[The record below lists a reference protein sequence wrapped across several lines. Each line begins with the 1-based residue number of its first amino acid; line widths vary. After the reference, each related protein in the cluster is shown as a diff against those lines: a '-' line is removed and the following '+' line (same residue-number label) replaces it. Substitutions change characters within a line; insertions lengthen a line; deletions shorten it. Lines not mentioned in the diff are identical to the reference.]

1 MHLISPALKVL
12 LYGKR
17 AVAGQIVTALIAG
30 SALFAAAG
38 EPVVLKNFTD
48 SARCTLKKPF
58 ASLSADGVTLRIDT
72 TASENEWNP
81 VFLTNPGVLKPSTAY
96 VATFRCRVE
105 EPDMNAKCLCF
116 LCRPVSAEGSA
127 LDTMWEQGGGSASF
141 RPVRIKF
148 RTGNAADYAFQIHTH
163 RKLKGEIT
171 DFRLVEGLGEDYYPA
186 TPDAAPCTDSPG
198 PLPTG
203 AKEFSVHPP
212 SNPGG
217 AVVEAAAFGLSADAA
232 DNVDALNRALE
243 YCRETGAAKLA
254 VAPGTYRMTADRPVR
269 LERMRDFIFDGG
281 GATFV
286 WHKKREANFRLDGCE
301 RVVMRN
307 FKMDWEWEKDPLASL
322 VEVVDASDSHVD
334 FRFCEYET
342 FPRRDVRVIVVS
354 SYDPATKSVGIE
366 GGFDCFAEQKGVETE
381 WLSENVLRMHGKN
394 LPLFRKGQL
403 FRMQHYY
410 YDMDGFVMSD
420 NRHLTLE
427 DIDVY
432 SCAGSAF
439 VISGLQQYWEF
450 RRVNIA
456 APAGVPRRLIT
467 CAGDH
472 CHIRRSR
479 GFFKMEDCEFSL
491 GADDCLNAHDTSGYA
506 EKSGTH
512 SVTTRNVTSI
522 DTFRPGAPVE
532 LRHGDYSPT
541 GFRSAVK
548 SVRPV
553 DAEKGMH
560 EITFEDPVPEP
571 VDCGFI
577 LFNWTYDTRNII
589 VRNCFFHDNRARG
602 ILLLGRDITLENN
615 HFRHNDMGAVKI
627 ETGYT
632 FNLWSEGYGA
642 DNIVV
647 RNNRFDSVNPRGAGS
662 GGKARDIYMGVYMET
677 DPSMRRTDYPIL
689 SNILFENNTFKDSY
703 GLVAFISSA
712 GNVTFRNNTFT
723 NPTPRRDPLPYRAA
737 FYVTNATGVRIVNNR
752 YIASPNVPNPGVY
765 ADPDSVKGLVAAGN
779 TVVSE

>member
-17 AVAGQIVTALIAG
+17 AAARQIATALSAG
-30 SALFAAAG
+30 SALFATAG

-48 SARCTLKKPF
+48 SARCTLKK
-58 ASLSADGVTLRIDT
+58 
-72 TASENEWNP
+72 
-81 VFLTNPGVLKPSTAY
+81 
-96 VATFRCRVE
+96 
-105 EPDMNAKCLCF
+105 
-116 LCRPVSAEGSA
+116 
-127 LDTMWEQGGGSASF
+127 
-141 RPVRIKF
+141 
-148 RTGNAADYAFQIHTH
+148 
-163 RKLKGEIT
+163 
-171 DFRLVEGLGEDYYPA
+171 
-186 TPDAAPCTDSPG
+186 PDAAPCTDSPG

-243 YCRETGAAKLA
+243 HCRETGAAKLA

-286 WHKKREANFRLDGCE
+286 WHKKREANFQLNGCE

-342 FPRRDVRVIVVS
+342 FPRRDLRVAIVS

-366 GGFDCFAEQKGVETE
+366 GGFDRGFEFFAGRNRPETE
-381 WLSENVLRMHGKN
+381 WLSGNVLRGRGRN
-394 LPLFRKGQL
+394 LSPFRRGQL

-410 YDMDGFVMSD
+410 YDMNGFVMSD

-427 DIDVY
+427 DIDIY
-432 SCAGSAF
+432 SCAGHAF
-439 VISGLQQYWEF
+439 VVSGLQQYWEF
-450 RRVNIA
+450 RKVNIA

-467 CAGDH
+467 CTADH
-472 CHIRRSR
+472 CHIARSR

-491 GADDCLNAHDTSGYA
+491 GADDCLNAHDCSGYA

-512 SVTTRNVTSI
+512 SVTTRNVKFI

-571 VDCGFI
+571 VDRGFI

-615 HFRHNDMGAVKI
+615 HFRHNEMGAIKI

-632 FNLWSEGYGA
+632 FNAWSEGYGA

-647 RNNRFDSVNPRGAGS
+647 RNNRFDGVNPRDVGND
-662 GGKARDIYMGVYMET
+662 GKARDIYMGVYMET

-712 GNVTFRNNTFT
+712 GNVTFWNNTFT

>member
-17 AVAGQIVTALIAG
+17 AAARQIATALSAG
-30 SALFAAAG
+30 SALFATAG

-48 SARCTLKKPF
+48 SARCTLKK
-58 ASLSADGVTLRIDT
+58 
-72 TASENEWNP
+72 
-81 VFLTNPGVLKPSTAY
+81 
-96 VATFRCRVE
+96 
-105 EPDMNAKCLCF
+105 
-116 LCRPVSAEGSA
+116 
-127 LDTMWEQGGGSASF
+127 
-141 RPVRIKF
+141 
-148 RTGNAADYAFQIHTH
+148 
-163 RKLKGEIT
+163 
-171 DFRLVEGLGEDYYPA
+171 
-186 TPDAAPCTDSPG
+186 PDAAPCTDSPG

-243 YCRETGAAKLA
+243 HCRETGAAKLA

-342 FPRRDVRVIVVS
+342 FPRRDLRVAIVS

-366 GGFDCFAEQKGVETE
+366 GGFDRGFEFFAGRNRPETE
-381 WLSENVLRMHGKN
+381 WLSGNVLRVRGRN
-394 LPLFRKGQL
+394 LSPFRRGQL

-410 YDMDGFVMSD
+410 YDMNGFVMSD

-427 DIDVY
+427 DIDIY
-432 SCAGSAF
+432 SCAGHAF
-439 VISGLQQYWEF
+439 VVSGLQQYWEF

-467 CAGDH
+467 CTADH
-472 CHIRRSR
+472 CHIARSR

-491 GADDCLNAHDTSGYA
+491 GADDCLNAHDCSGYA

-512 SVTTRNVTSI
+512 SVTTRNVKFI

-615 HFRHNDMGAVKI
+615 HFRHNEMGAIKI

-632 FNLWSEGYGA
+632 FNAWSEGYGA

-647 RNNRFDSVNPRGAGS
+647 RNNRFDGVNPRDVGND
-662 GGKARDIYMGVYMET
+662 GKARDIYMGVYMKT
-677 DPSMRRTDYPIL
+677 DPSTQRTDYPIL

>member
-1 MHLISPALKVL
+1 MT
-12 LYGKR
+12 R
-17 AVAGQIVTALIAG
+17 QIVTALIAG

-48 SARCTLKKPF
+48 SARCTLKKP
-58 ASLSADGVTLRIDT
+58 
-72 TASENEWNP
+72 
-81 VFLTNPGVLKPSTAY
+81 
-96 VATFRCRVE
+96 
-105 EPDMNAKCLCF
+105 
-116 LCRPVSAEGSA
+116 
-127 LDTMWEQGGGSASF
+127 
-141 RPVRIKF
+141 
-148 RTGNAADYAFQIHTH
+148 
-163 RKLKGEIT
+163 
-171 DFRLVEGLGEDYYPA
+171 
-186 TPDAAPCTDSPG
+186 DAAPCTDSLG

-243 YCRETGAAKLA
+243 HCRETGAAKLA

-342 FPRRDVRVIVVS
+342 FPRRDLRIAIVS

-366 GGFDCFAEQKGVETE
+366 GGFDRGFEFFAGRNRPETE
-381 WLSENVLRMHGKN
+381 WLSGNVLRVRGRN
-394 LPLFRKGQL
+394 LSPFRRGQL

-410 YDMDGFVMSD
+410 YDMNGFVMSD

-427 DIDVY
+427 DIDIY
-432 SCAGSAF
+432 SCAGHAF
-439 VISGLQQYWEF
+439 VVSGLQQYWEF
-450 RRVNIA
+450 RKVNIA

-491 GADDCLNAHDTSGYA
+491 GADDCLNAHDCSGYA

-512 SVTTRNVTSI
+512 SVTTRNVKFI

-647 RNNRFDSVNPRGAGS
+647 RNNRFDGVNPRDVGND
-662 GGKARDIYMGVYMET
+662 GKARDIYMGVYMKT
-677 DPSMRRTDYPIL
+677 DPSTQRTDYPIL

>member
-17 AVAGQIVTALIAG
+17 VAARQIATALIAG

-48 SARCTLKKPF
+48 SARCTLKK
-58 ASLSADGVTLRIDT
+58 
-72 TASENEWNP
+72 
-81 VFLTNPGVLKPSTAY
+81 
-96 VATFRCRVE
+96 
-105 EPDMNAKCLCF
+105 
-116 LCRPVSAEGSA
+116 
-127 LDTMWEQGGGSASF
+127 
-141 RPVRIKF
+141 
-148 RTGNAADYAFQIHTH
+148 
-163 RKLKGEIT
+163 
-171 DFRLVEGLGEDYYPA
+171 
-186 TPDAAPCTDSPG
+186 PDAAPCTDSPG

-243 YCRETGAAKLA
+243 HCRETGAAKLA

-286 WHKKREANFRLDGCE
+286 WHKKREANFQLNGCE

-342 FPRRDVRVIVVS
+342 FPRRDLRIAIVS

-366 GGFDCFAEQKGVETE
+366 GGFDRGFEFFAGRNRPETE
-381 WLSENVLRMHGKN
+381 WLSGNVLRVRGRN
-394 LPLFRKGQL
+394 LSPFRRGQL

-410 YDMDGFVMSD
+410 YDMNGFVMSD

-427 DIDVY
+427 DIDIY
-432 SCAGSAF
+432 SCAGHAF
-439 VISGLQQYWEF
+439 VVSGLQQYWEF
-450 RRVNIA
+450 RKVNIA

-571 VDCGFI
+571 VDRGFI

-615 HFRHNDMGAVKI
+615 HFRHNEMGAIKI

-632 FNLWSEGYGA
+632 FNAWSEGYGA

-647 RNNRFDSVNPRGAGS
+647 RNNRFDGVNPRDVGND
-662 GGKARDIYMGVYMET
+662 GKARDIYMGVYMKT
-677 DPSMRRTDYPIL
+677 DPSTQRTDYPIL

>member
-1 MHLISPALKVL
+1 MCFLSPAL
-12 LYGKR
+12 R
-17 AVAGQIVTALIAG
+17 RIVTALSAG
-30 SALFAAAG
+30 SALIAAAG
-38 EPVVLKNFTD
+38 EPVILRDFSD
-48 SARCTLKKPF
+48 SARYTVRKPF
-58 ASLSADGVTLRIDT
+58 AVPSPDGATLRIDT
-72 TASENEWNP
+72 TASGDEWTP
-81 VFLTNPGVLKPSTAY
+81 VFLTAPGMLKPSTTY
-96 VATFRCRVE
+96 VATFRCRVDG
-105 EPDMNAKCLCF
+105 PDMNTKYLCF
-116 LCRPVSAEGSA
+116 LSRPASSGNGA
-127 LDTMWEQGGGSASF
+127 LDTMFERGGGSASF

-148 RTGNAADYAFQIHTH
+148 RTGNAADYAFQIHTY
-163 RKLKGEIT
+163 RQLKGEIS
-171 DFRLVEGLGEDYYPA
+171 DFRLVEQSREDSYYPA
-186 TPDAAPCTDSPG
+186 VRNAAPYTG
-198 PLPTG
+198 PWGALPTG
-203 AKEFSVHPP
+203 AKEFSIDQP

-217 AVVEAAAFGLSADAA
+217 SVVRAADFGVSADAA

-243 YCRETGAAKLA
+243 HCRKNGAAKLV
-254 VAPGTYRMTADRPVR
+254 VAPGTYRMTADRPVN
-269 LERMRDFIFDGG
+269 LERMQNFIFDGG

-286 WHKKREANFRLDGCE
+286 WHKKREANFRLNGCE
-301 RVVMRN
+301 RIVMRN
-307 FKMDWEWEKDPLASL
+307 FKMDWDWEKDPLASL
-322 VEVVDASDSHVD
+322 VEVVGASAGHVD
-334 FRFCEYET
+334 FRFNDYET

-366 GGFDCFAEQKGVETE
+366 GGFDCFAGQHGAETE
-381 WLSENVLRMHGKN
+381 WLSGNVLRMHGKN

-410 YDMDGFVMSD
+410 YNMDGFAMSD

-427 DIDVY
+427 DIDIY

-439 VISGLQQYWEF
+439 VISGVQQYWEF

-456 APAGVPRRLIT
+456 APEGMARRLIT

-479 GFFKMEDCEFSL
+479 GFFRMEDCEFSL
-491 GADDCLNAHDTSGYA
+491 GADDCLNVHDTSGYA

-532 LRHGDYSPT
+532 LRHGDYSPA
-541 GFRSAVK
+541 GFRSAIR
-548 SVRPV
+548 SIRPV
-553 DAEKGMH
+553 DEEKGMY
-560 EITFEDPVPEP
+560 EITFEEPVPEP
-571 VDCGFI
+571 VDCGFV

-602 ILLLGRDITLENN
+602 VLLLGRDITLENN

-662 GGKARDIYMGVYMET
+662 DGKARDIYMGVYMET
-677 DPSMRRTDYPIL
+677 DPSTLRTDYPIL

-712 GNVTFRNNTFT
+712 GNVTFRDNTFV
-723 NPTPRRDPLPYRAA
+723 NPTPRREPLPCRAA
-737 FYVTNATGVRIVNNR
+737 FYVTNANGVRIVNNR

>member
-1 MHLISPALKVL
+1 MMRPETRSPCIVNSKIIFVCEFRRKWRRGFICTDRESSFVMHLISPALKVL

-17 AVAGQIVTALIAG
+17 AAARQIATALSAG
-30 SALFAAAG
+30 SALFATAG

-48 SARCTLKKPF
+48 SARCTLKK
-58 ASLSADGVTLRIDT
+58 
-72 TASENEWNP
+72 
-81 VFLTNPGVLKPSTAY
+81 
-96 VATFRCRVE
+96 
-105 EPDMNAKCLCF
+105 
-116 LCRPVSAEGSA
+116 
-127 LDTMWEQGGGSASF
+127 
-141 RPVRIKF
+141 
-148 RTGNAADYAFQIHTH
+148 
-163 RKLKGEIT
+163 
-171 DFRLVEGLGEDYYPA
+171 
-186 TPDAAPCTDSPG
+186 PDAAPCTDSPG

-243 YCRETGAAKLA
+243 HCRETGAAKLA

-342 FPRRDVRVIVVS
+342 FPRRDLRIAIVS

-366 GGFDCFAEQKGVETE
+366 GGFDRGFEFFAGRNRPETE
-381 WLSENVLRMHGKN
+381 WLSGNVLRVRGRN
-394 LPLFRKGQL
+394 LSPFRRGQL

-410 YDMDGFVMSD
+410 YDMNGFVMSD

-427 DIDVY
+427 DIDIY
-432 SCAGSAF
+432 SCAGHAF
-439 VISGLQQYWEF
+439 VVSGLQQYWEF

-467 CAGDH
+467 CTADH
-472 CHIRRSR
+472 CHIARSR

-491 GADDCLNAHDTSGYA
+491 GADDCLNAHDCSGYA

-512 SVTTRNVTSI
+512 SVTTRNVKFI
-522 DTFRPGAPVE
+522 DTFRPGTPVE

-647 RNNRFDSVNPRGAGS
+647 RNNRFDSVNPRGAGND
-662 GGKARDIYMGVYMET
+662 GKARDIYMGVYMET

>member
-1 MHLISPALKVL
+1 MLRVRGRNLSP
-12 LYGKR
+12 
-17 AVAGQIVTALIAG
+17 
-30 SALFAAAG
+30 
-38 EPVVLKNFTD
+38 
-48 SARCTLKKPF
+48 
-58 ASLSADGVTLRIDT
+58 
-72 TASENEWNP
+72 
-81 VFLTNPGVLKPSTAY
+81 
-96 VATFRCRVE
+96 FRR
-105 EPDMNAKCLCF
+105 
-116 LCRPVSAEGSA
+116 
-127 LDTMWEQGGGSASF
+127 
-141 RPVRIKF
+141 
-148 RTGNAADYAFQIHTH
+148 
-163 RKLKGEIT
+163 
-171 DFRLVEGLGEDYYPA
+171 
-186 TPDAAPCTDSPG
+186 
-198 PLPTG
+198 
-203 AKEFSVHPP
+203 
-212 SNPGG
+212 
-217 AVVEAAAFGLSADAA
+217 
-232 DNVDALNRALE
+232 
-243 YCRETGAAKLA
+243 
-254 VAPGTYRMTADRPVR
+254 
-269 LERMRDFIFDGG
+269 
-281 GATFV
+281 
-286 WHKKREANFRLDGCE
+286 
-301 RVVMRN
+301 
-307 FKMDWEWEKDPLASL
+307 
-322 VEVVDASDSHVD
+322 
-334 FRFCEYET
+334 
-342 FPRRDVRVIVVS
+342 
-354 SYDPATKSVGIE
+354 
-366 GGFDCFAEQKGVETE
+366 
-381 WLSENVLRMHGKN
+381 
-394 LPLFRKGQL
+394 GQL

-410 YDMDGFVMSD
+410 YDMNGFVMSD

-427 DIDVY
+427 DIDIY
-432 SCAGSAF
+432 SCAGHAF
-439 VISGLQQYWEF
+439 VVSGLQQYWEF

-472 CHIRRSR
+472 CHITRSR

-491 GADDCLNAHDTSGYA
+491 GADDCLNAHDCSGYA

-512 SVTTRNVTSI
+512 SVTTRNVKFI